1 MSPRRMTWRNTT
13 PQVFPVRPQLGP
25 WRGKLDLVVGK
36 EDAAGGAGEVVA
48 VEEDVVPAEEGEEA
62 AVTEGGGT
70 EQQNEPTNLHLPSMI
85 YIITIHFCT
94 TTGAQYPSSSF
105 HYMYCVFYFH
115 PYNVQRSKQMQT
127 PSRHVFDFGEKLRM
141 LIIYYI
147 YIF

>member
-1 MSPRRMTWRNTT
+1 MTWRNTT
-13 PQVFPVRPQLGP
+13 PQVFPVRPQLGS

-36 EDAAGGAGEVVA
+36 EDAAGGEGEVVA
-48 VEEDVVPAEEGEEA
+48 VEEDVVPAEEEEEAA

-85 YIITIHFCT
+85 YIITIHVCT

-115 PYNVQRSKQMQT
+115 SYNVQSSKQMQT

-147 YIF
+147 